1 VTRVLFAGGGTAGH
15 IEPALAVA
23 REWRAQHSDS
33 SITFV
38 GTREGLESR
47 LVPDA
52 GFAISYITKVR
63 IARSLSPSLLVAPF
77 SLLRSVVQSVALMR
91 QKDLVVGFGG
101 YVSGPIYLAAA
112 LTRTPIVIHEAN
124 ARPGIANRL
133 GALFTPHT
141 AITHSIDSGTLSDS
155 LLAGLP
161 LREDVVSAYRSASHD
176 WQKARR
182 IAKAELGFDSTKPLI
197 FIFGGSQG
205 SVALNTVIAESRQS
219 LLAEGVQILHGIGAR
234 NEVPSAADGYEA
246 RGYIT
251 DMATAYL
258 GADLIISRS
267 GAVTCAEVNTL
278 GKFALFIP
286 LPIGNGEQH
295 LNARD
300 LVSQSRAEILPQN
313 QFTST
318 WITANIKRLLALSAT
333 APMSG
338 SDVDINAASKM
349 VSLMEYAL
357 HGGKA

>member
-1 VTRVLFAGGGTAGH
+1 MTKVLFAGGGTAGH
-15 IEPALAVA
+15 IEPAIAVA
-23 REWRAQHSDS
+23 REWRSQHSDS

-52 GFAISYITKVR
+52 GFEIRYITKVR
-63 IARSLSPSLLVAPF
+63 IARTLSPSLLVAPF
-77 SLLRSVVQSVALMR
+77 SLLRSVAQSVALTR
-91 QKDLVVGFGG
+91 KHDLLVGFGG
-101 YVSGPIYLAAA
+101 YVSGPTYLAAA

-141 AITHSIDSGTLSDS
+141 AISHSIDSGKLSQS

-161 LREDVVSAYRSASHD
+161 LRGDVVSAYRCASDD
-176 WQKARR
+176 WQTARR
-182 IAKAELGFDSTKPLI
+182 QAKAQLGFDSSKPLI

-205 SVALNTVIAESRQS
+205 SVALNSVIADSRVS
-219 LLAEGVQILHGIGAR
+219 LLSNGVQILHGIGAR
-234 NEVPSAADGYEA
+234 NEAPADVDGYQA

-278 GKFALFIP
+278 GKYALFIP
-286 LPIGNGEQH
+286 LPIGNGEQE

-300 LVSQSRAEILPQN
+300 LVSQARAEILPQS
-313 QFTST
+313 QFTSA
-318 WITANIKRLLALSAT
+318 WLVANIKRLLTLSAT
-333 APMSG
+333 APISG

-349 VSLMEYAL
+349 VSLMEHAL